1 MRSENDGRIVL
12 ALLRLLAHLIANGV
26 TVILLAALM
35 PSQVSYADDRAVVV
49 FAIVLAL
56 LNLILRPI
64 LQVIAFPLTC
74 LTLGIFSLIV
84 NAAVF
89 YLASRLS
96 EDVTIS
102 YLGAFIGAIVAG
114 VLNSALSNAFAD
126 QR

>member
-1 MRSENDGRIVL
+1 M

-89 YLASRLS
+89 HLASRLS